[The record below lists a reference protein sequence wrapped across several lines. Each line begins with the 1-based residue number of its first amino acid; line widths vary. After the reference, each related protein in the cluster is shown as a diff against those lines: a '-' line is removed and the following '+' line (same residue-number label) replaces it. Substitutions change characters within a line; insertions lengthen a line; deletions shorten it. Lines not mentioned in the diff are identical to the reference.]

1 MFQFKAYS
9 TTTGNIS
16 ENYILTSA
24 IGTER
29 KNNTLFVSKIEGVF
43 IKPIL

>member
-1 MFQFKAYS
+1 M
-9 TTTGNIS
+9 
-16 ENYILTSA
+16 LTSA

-29 KNNTLFVSKIEGVF
+29 KNNTLFISKIEGIF